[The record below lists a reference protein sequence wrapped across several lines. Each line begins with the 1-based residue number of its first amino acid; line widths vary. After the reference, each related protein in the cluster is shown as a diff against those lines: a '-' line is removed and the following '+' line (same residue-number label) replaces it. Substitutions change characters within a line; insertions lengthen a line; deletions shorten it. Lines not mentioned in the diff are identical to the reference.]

1 MKLDSVVNLLVVN
14 IIIILVVVVGVTREM
29 TGLIMS

>member
-1 MKLDSVVNLLVVN
+1 MNRNSVISLVVVN
-14 IIIILVVVVGVTREM
+14 IILILVVVVGVTREM

>member
-1 MKLDSVVNLLVVN
+1 MNLASVISLVVVNL
-14 IIIILVVVVGVTREM
+14 IIILVVVVGVTREM